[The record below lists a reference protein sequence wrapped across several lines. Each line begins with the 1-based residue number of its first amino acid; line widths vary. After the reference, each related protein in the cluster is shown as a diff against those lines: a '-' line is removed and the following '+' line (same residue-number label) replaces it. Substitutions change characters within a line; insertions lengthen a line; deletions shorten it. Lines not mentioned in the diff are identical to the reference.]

1 MRTHT
6 RAHWDC
12 YFFFFSSNKDHLPCS
27 LCQIKFRLPVFVLVS
42 FLFFCPKNISRS
54 HYPLAAFTVWHFYL
68 FTIRLTFFLV
78 SDWLFGGDISYLYGP
93 ARHWWTHFCQGRKKM
108 KGKEKASVVSVDRR
122 LELLG
127 NTGIVWVSVCVC
139 VSHERM
145 SDFTLSAIGCVNR
158 GSSLRSHLCTPPL
171 QTLIGSDRC
180 SESRRESI
188 PSEGL
193 RASGEYSGIEEVFT

>member
-12 YFFFFSSNKDHLPCS
+12 YFFFFFSANKDHLPCS

-78 SDWLFGGDISYLYGP
+78 SDWLFGGGYLEPLWSCKTLMDPFLSREEKNERERKSKCCKCWQAAGVTGEHRYSLSECVCMCKSLKDVRLHP
-93 ARHWWTHFCQGRKKM
+93 LRHWLCQP
-108 KGKEKASVVSVDRR
+108 R
-122 LELLG
+122 LFTPITSLH
-127 NTGIVWVSVCVC
+127 TSP
-139 VSHERM
+139 
-145 SDFTLSAIGCVNR
+145 SDANWIR
-158 GSSLRSHLCTPPL
+158 
-171 QTLIGSDRC
+171 QM
-180 SESRRESI
+180 
-188 PSEGL
+188 
-193 RASGEYSGIEEVFT
+193 